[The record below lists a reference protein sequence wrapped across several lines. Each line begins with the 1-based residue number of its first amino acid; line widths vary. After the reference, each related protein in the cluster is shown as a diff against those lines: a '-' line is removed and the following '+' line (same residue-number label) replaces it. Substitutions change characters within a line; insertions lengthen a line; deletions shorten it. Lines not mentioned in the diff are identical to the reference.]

1 MYYDSTYQKNPGSPT
16 PNRIHPEQSYYYA
29 PEPQYANIERGPTSI
44 GEFQGGSNFNAGP
57 IGLGYTSGDK
67 GEKKYANQKKDFGC
81 LAETNVQDSNWNCGR
96 FDGVSVGGNYSEQK

>member
-44 GEFQGGSNFNAGP
+44 GEFQGVSNFNAGP

-81 LAETNVQDSNWNCGR
+81 LAGTNVQDSNWNCGR